1 MKKFMK
7 RNSFLAV
14 MFFACASL
22 VFASCSK
29 DKDEAPAS
37 GIDEAV
43 GTYVGTLE
51 IFGSTKEHYNAE
63 ITVTKVDGSNLKIV
77 AKAGEEYSGVAAK
90 TMKVERNYN
99 VSINTLLEPN
109 GDFMYSIADKT
120 VLILTKKTQEG
131 EITYTFNGKKK

>member
-29 DKDEAPAS
+29 DDDKAPS

-43 GTYVGTLE
+43 GTYVGKLKV
-51 IFGSTKEHYNAE
+51 FGGKEYLNAE
-63 ITVTKVDGSNLKIV
+63 INVSKVDGSNLKIA
-77 AKAGEEYSGVAAK
+77 AKSGEEYSVVATK
-90 TMKVERNYN
+90 TMRVERNYN
-99 VSINTLLEPN
+99 VSIGTLLEPN
-109 GDFMYSIADKT
+109 GSFMYSIADKSIIMHT
-120 VLILTKKTQEG
+120 EDTQEG
-131 EITYTFNGKKK
+131 EIAYSFEGKKK

>member
-29 DKDEAPAS
+29 DDDKAPAS

-43 GTYVGTLE
+43 GTYVGTLK
-51 IFGSTKEHYNAE
+51 ISPGGKEYYNAE
-63 ITVTKVDGSNLKIV
+63 IIVTKVDDSHLKMT
-77 AKAGEEYSGVAAK
+77 AKAGEEYSVVTVK
-90 TMKVERNYN
+90 TMKVERNHD
-99 VSINTLLEPN
+99 VSVNTLVEPN
-109 GDFMYSIADKT
+109 GTFLYSIADKNIVMYT
-120 VLILTKKTQEG
+120 QKTQEG
-131 EITYTFNGKKK
+131 EVTYSFEGRKK